1 MVMERVEQVRAA
13 RLASPAATTRR
24 AVATPTLFAVDA
36 QPTTPYLLI
45 PQVSSERRRYIPIG
59 FMSPDIIASNLVFVV
74 PDATLYHFGILT
86 SNVHM
91 SWMRT
96 VAGRLKSDYRYGGD
110 LVYNNFPW
118 PDLGASATL
127 REKITSTAQAILD
140 ARARHPDLTLAD
152 LYDPLTMPPDLLK
165 AHQANDRAVMTTY
178 GFDVK
183 MTESDCV
190 AELFKL
196 YQTLAKRTDNET

>member
-1 MVMERVEQVRAA
+1 MLVV
-13 RLASPAATTRR
+13 PK
-24 AVATPTLFAVDA
+24 
-36 QPTTPYLLI
+36 
-45 PQVSSERRRYIPIG
+45 VSSERRRYIPIA
-59 FMSPDIIASNLVFVV
+59 FVSPETIVNGSALIV
-74 PDATLYHFGILT
+74 PDATLYHFGVLI

-91 SWMRT
+91 AWMRT
-96 VAGRLKSDYRYGGD
+96 VAGRLETRYQYSANI
-110 LVYNNFPW
+110 VYNTFPW
-118 PDLGASATL
+118 PDLRASASP

-140 ARARHPDLTLAD
+140 ARAAHPESTLAD

-165 AHQANDRAVMTTY
+165 AHQANDRVVMTAY

-196 YQTLAKRTDNET
+196 YERLTARA